1 MVRLLIDVV
10 VLFGVD
16 ICESSTNEY
25 IEYSVSPKLGWR
37 LGGWQRL
44 YVEVVYA
51 GGGVWLVVEAVG

>member
-1 MVRLLIDVV
+1 MYGR
-10 VLFGVD
+10 
-16 ICESSTNEY
+16 SREY